1 MLEINEQQA
10 TLSANKMTSFFD
22 KFTRIDEY
30 MRMKKIERVE
40 NSVHAL
46 PGYEPEKDLF
56 LDFSMHPNDMEF
68 VIENASMTKYSQYLE
83 LTSSHC
89 NEKNIPGRG
98 MQWIV
103 YEKTSNKVVGMI
115 RFGSPVINSK
125 PRNEF
130 LGKPLDTKN
139 KELMRRFNDSTIM
152 GFTIVPAQPF
162 GFNYLGGK
170 LLAGICCSHYARRI
184 LNKKYDTS
192 YCMFETTS
200 LYGSTKASSQYDGMR
215 PFLRYAGLTDSK
227 FVPAMD
233 DDTYHSLY
241 QTFCD
246 WNDGVHLVSNDKNS
260 KKLKR
265 SGMMIGITKK
275 ALKRYNPDLWERFCK
290 TIQTA
295 TELTEQKRTYI
306 STYGYSNV
314 ADYINLKTDT
324 LEKRENFD
332 RFELENIITWWKNK
346 ASKRYESLQK
356 DGRLRN
362 ELEIWTPETTDLEI
376 IR

>member
-1 MLEINEQQA
+1 
-10 TLSANKMTSFFD
+10 
-22 KFTRIDEY
+22 
-30 MRMKKIERVE
+30 MKKIERVE
-40 NSVHAL
+40 NSAHVL
-46 PGYEPEKDLF
+46 PGYEPGKDLF

-68 VIENASMTKYSQYLE
+68 VIENASMSKYSQYLE
-83 LTSSHC
+83 LTSSAC
-89 NEKNIPGRG
+89 TERNIPGRG

-115 RFGSPVINSK
+115 RFGSPVINCK
-125 PRNEF
+125 PRNEY

-170 LLAGICCSHYARRI
+170 LLAGICCSHYTRRI
-184 LNKKYDTS
+184 LNEKYDTN

-200 LYGSTKASSQYDGMR
+200 LYGSTKAVSQYDGMR

-227 FVPAMD
+227 FVPMMD

-275 ALKRYNPDLWERFCK
+275 ALKRYNTDLWERFCK